1 MPGAG
6 RRYND
11 VCAGLYSLKKPHAM
25 RHAIQKHYKN
35 ANTFNTLFL
44 PGLPGPYK
52 ERPLIAD
59 LTVLGSNVYTIVY
72 PGTYD
77 VRGEVSPHS
86 MMQSIKAAVAE
97 LNTTGMPLLSIAY
110 SFSTQYALQAAALVE
125 DPLGFI
131 FFSPTIDLRYDSV
144 EDFYSVTA
152 RLNEL
157 DYIHVD
163 AEKFTFAKTWNA
175 AVASYY
181 KKLDILSKRNV
192 PTVFICGEK
201 DPALRSDMIAQA
213 LEEYQRTRRSIN
225 IDVMN
230 IPAAGHNIDELYGH
244 EEAKSLVLSTV
255 PRW

>member
-1 MPGAG
+1 
-6 RRYND
+6 
-11 VCAGLYSLKKPHAM
+11 M
-25 RHAIQKHYKN
+25 RHAIHKHYKN

-59 LTVLGSNVYTIVY
+59 LTVRGSNIYTVVY
-72 PGTYD
+72 PGTHG
-77 VRGEVSPHS
+77 VHGEVSPHS
-86 MMQSIKAAVAE
+86 MLQRIKAAIAD
-97 LNTTGMPLLSIAY
+97 LNATGMPLLFIAY
-110 SFSTQYALQAAALVE
+110 SFSTRYALQAAILVE
-125 DPLGFI
+125 NPLGFV

-157 DYIHVD
+157 DYIHVNT
-163 AEKFTFAKTWNA
+163 EKFTFAETWEA

-181 KKLDILSKRNV
+181 KKLDALSKRNV
-192 PTVFICGEK
+192 PIVFICGEK
-201 DPALRSDMIAQA
+201 DPALRSDMITQA
-213 LEEYQRTRRSIN
+213 LEEYQRTRHSIN

-244 EEAKSLVLSTV
+244 EAAKSLLASIRLSAQGTAV
-255 PRW
+255 